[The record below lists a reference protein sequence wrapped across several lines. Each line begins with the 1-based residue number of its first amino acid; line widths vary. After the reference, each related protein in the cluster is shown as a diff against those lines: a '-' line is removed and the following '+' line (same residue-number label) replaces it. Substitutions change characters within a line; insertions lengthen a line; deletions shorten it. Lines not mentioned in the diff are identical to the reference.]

1 MSSAYVDTSVIVAVA
16 FNEPGG
22 NEIVERLN
30 SFTILMSSNLL
41 ESEVRSAYVRENR
54 RFDEDVLSDIEWI
67 IPLHPLSREL
77 NTASQAGYLRGADL
91 WHVATA
97 LYMFRN
103 PSEVTFLT
111 LDRRQGE
118 VAAALGF
125 QN

>member
-30 SFTILMSSNLL
+30 SFTTLTSSNLL

-67 IPLHPLSREL
+67 IPLRPLSREL
-77 NTASQAGYLRGADL
+77 NTASQTGYLRGADL

-125 QN
+125 QA